1 MLGLCEAEA
10 APLPLLVT
18 DPEAVLDRLA
28 LAAVKETLGE
38 RELEPLA
45 LGDCEELA
53 GALPDREAEKQVEKE
68 GVEEER
74 VDSEAHALAVGQ

>member
-28 LAAVKETLGE
+28 LAAVKDTLGE

-45 LGDCEELA
+45 LGDCEELE
-53 GALPDREAEKQVEKE
+53 GALPDREAERQVEME
-68 GVEEER
+68 GVGEER
-74 VDSEAHALAVGQ
+74 VDSEAQALAVGQ